1 MAADTGD
8 NHEVFGFVEGAKC
21 CPFAENERSGLFFT
35 LAVAQWAF
43 SLCSSPDLAP
53 DREAAVLRHQR
64 RSELEPEA

>member
-21 CPFAENERSGLFFT
+21 CPFAENERLGIFFT

-43 SLCSSPDLAP
+43 SLCSSPD
-53 DREAAVLRHQR
+53 REAAVMRHPR
-64 RSELEPEA
+64 RSEPESEA